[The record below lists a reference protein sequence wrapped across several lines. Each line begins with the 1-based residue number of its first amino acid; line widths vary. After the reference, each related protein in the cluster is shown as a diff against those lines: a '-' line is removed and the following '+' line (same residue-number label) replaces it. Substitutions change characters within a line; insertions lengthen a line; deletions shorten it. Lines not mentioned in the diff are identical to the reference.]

1 MRILVV
7 TQYFWP
13 ENFRV
18 NDLALGLNQK
28 GHEITVLTGVPNYPD
43 GKFFEGYGLF
53 SPHEEDFNGIR
64 VLRVPLVSRGK
75 SKGLRLAINY
85 FSFAFLASL
94 LGPFYCKGNYD
105 AIFVFET
112 SPVTVGLPAILLK
125 KIKKAPI
132 FFWILDLW
140 PENLYATG
148 AVSSSFIL
156 GAVRSLVRFIYANC
170 DRILISSKGFLEQ
183 VTSLGFPQENVRY
196 FPNWAEDVY
205 WRGTAGATETAAG
218 LPEGFKVVF
227 AGNIGAAQGFD
238 TILKAAVILRDIPD
252 VHWVIIGDGRM
263 AQWVADE
270 IKKSKIENNV
280 HMLGRHT
287 PETVV
292 EIFSVADALL
302 VSLRPDPTFALT
314 VPGKIQSYLA
324 CGKPIIASL
333 DGEGA
338 LLVEES
344 GAGIA
349 CPAGDADALAK
360 AVLALR
366 DLPEE
371 SRKEM
376 GEKGFQ
382 FCRDNFARDT
392 LMENLVRWMSE
403 LVKKV

>member
-1 MRILVV
+1 
-7 TQYFWP
+7 
-13 ENFRV
+13 V
-18 NDLALGLNQK
+18 NDLALDLKQR
-28 GHEITVLTGVPNYPD
+28 GHSVTVLTGIPNYPD
-43 GKFFEGYGLF
+43 GRFFPGYGF
-53 SPHEEDFNGIR
+53 FKRTTEDFSGIQ

-75 SKGLRLAINY
+75 AKGLRLALNY
-85 FSFAFLASL
+85 FSFAFFASL

-125 KIKKAPI
+125 NIKKAPI

-140 PENLYATG
+140 PENLSATG
-148 AVSSSFIL
+148 AVSSPFIL
-156 GAVRSLVRFIYANC
+156 GAVRRLVRFIYANC
-170 DRILISSKGFLEQ
+170 DRILISSKGFLAQ

-205 WRGTAGATETAAG
+205 WRGAAGVTEPAEG
-218 LPEGFKVVF
+218 LPEGFKIVF

-238 TILKAAVILRDIPD
+238 TILKAAAILREKPDI
-252 VHWVIIGDGRM
+252 HWVIIGDGRL
-263 AQWVADE
+263 AQWVVGE
-270 IKKSKIENNV
+270 IKNTKLENNV

-292 EIFSVADALL
+292 KIFSTADALL
-302 VSLRPDPTFALT
+302 VTLRPDPAFALT

-338 LLVEES
+338 RLVEEA

-349 CPAGDADALAK
+349 CPAGDAEALAK
-360 AVLALR
+360 AVLALYNMPR
-366 DLPEE
+366 E
-371 SRKEM
+371 SRAEM
-376 GEKGFQ
+376 GKKGFK
-382 FCRDNFARDT
+382 FCKDNFSRDT
-392 LMENLVRWMSE
+392 LIGNLEAWMSE